1 MGHSVSRLRKRVNQG
16 LTIRRHS
23 ARTASASRARGRSAA
38 MPASARRPRLRFL
51 SRLRL
56 VNQRIGFLRFAAAV
70 DLHGV
75 WHGREVSGCGE
86 R

>member
-1 MGHSVSRLRKRVNQG
+1 MGGVISFGGKEKALSSDCVAAPEHSKLAAKEP
-16 LTIRRHS
+16 
-23 ARTASASRARGRSAA
+23 SASLIQSCG
-38 MPASARRPRLRFL
+38 L

-75 WHGREVSGCGE
+75 WHGWEVSGCGE